1 MNYEW
6 DPNKSIANLDKHRI
20 HFADAVAVFSD
31 EFALTVADAFTD
43 EERFV
48 TIGVDAFGQ
57 LLVVIYTWRDEET
70 IRIISA
76 RKATR
81 HERKQYEDETR

>member
-1 MNYEW
+1 MEYEW
-6 DPNKSIANLDKHRI
+6 DPTRAASNRQKHRVS
-20 HFADAVAVFSD
+20 FADAVAVFSD
-31 EFALTVADAFTD
+31 PFALTVADEFST

-48 TIGVDAFGQ
+48 TIGMDAFGEV
-57 LLVVIYTWRDEET
+57 LVVVYTWRSADT

-81 HERKQYEDETR
+81 HERDMYTG